1 MTVKMKKPYIT
12 PVTEAFHTQLLEMIT
27 VSLDPTSGNENWENE
42 SRRSGDMIIEIG
54 GGHIRGA
61 ERSVWDR

>member
-27 VSLDPTSGNENWENE
+27 VSLDPTSSDENWENE
-42 SRRSGDMIIEIG
+42 SRRSGGVVEIS
-54 GGHIRGA
+54 GGHIRGG
-61 ERSVWDR
+61 ERSVWER

>member
-27 VSLDPTSGNENWENE
+27 VSLDPTSSDENWENE
-42 SRRSGDMIIEIG
+42 SRRSGGVVEISS
-54 GGHIRGA
+54 GHIRGG

>member
-27 VSLDPTSGNENWENE
+27 VSLDPEHGSENWENE
-42 SRRSGDMIIEIG
+42 SRRSGGIVEIS
-54 GGHIRGA
+54 GGHIRGG